1 MWHAQAMD
9 EPNQSPLATDA
20 HVWET
25 LRASHAAYIS
35 GTSRAYD
42 EVLMEVAARIR
53 ATGSIGKTD
62 IGALLF
68 WKRLRANTPWVSEL
82 MAMSEQKVR
91 SATEIAVTA
100 VNDVSLSVP
109 IAASDGRAA
118 LSPLPGFRTGDA
130 LASALLLAA
139 APERMAVYDRRARA
153 GLKILDLELSP
164 AAGRYGRYMKLVE
177 DLRTTANLHGHTWN
191 ARDVDVAL
199 YWLGDPKRNI
209 RSETGQVLR

>member
-1 MWHAQAMD
+1 MD
-9 EPNQSPLATDA
+9 ELDQTPRATDTQ
-20 HVWET
+20 VWET
-25 LRASHAAYIS
+25 LRASHAAYFS

-42 EVLMEVAARIR
+42 EVLADVAARIL

-82 MAMSEQKVR
+82 MAMPDEKVR
-91 SATEIAVTA
+91 SATETAVTA
-100 VNDVSLSVP
+100 VNDMSLAVHL
-109 IAASDGRAA
+109 AASNGRAA
-118 LSPLPGFRTGDA
+118 LSRLPGFRTGDA

-153 GLKILDLELSP
+153 GLTILDLELSP

-177 DLRTTANLHGHTWN
+177 DLRKMANLHGHTWT

-199 YWLGDPKRNI
+199 YWLGNPKRK
-209 RSETGQVLR
+209 V